1 MHAQTSMK
9 IALAAL
15 AAALCFFRTAAA
27 ADGEL
32 EKIGAAK
39 KEGPVYWY
47 GSMNVDDASALVA
60 GINQKYPFIDIK
72 RSRAANAPVLSR
84 LDVEARARGLNVDL
98 IDLDGFYVAQVLK
111 RNYWT
116 RYVSPELA
124 AYPKELS
131 DPAGRWAGF
140 FLLPQVTIFNT
151 NLVTAAGAPKTYND
165 LFDPKWKNRMAIP
178 DSAVTWYHGMLQ
190 YLGAE
195 KGRAFMRRL
204 AAQNVHV
211 QPGNR
216 MMVELAMAGEHAIG
230 IAAYAHRIGQYQK
243 RGAPMGWIKDDVLV
257 TTPQAIGVSSYG
269 KAPNSAKLI
278 VDFVLSPQGQAIL
291 RRSGRIPAH
300 PKVDPDPPE
309 LVRGRK
315 LFFSDIVDG
324 GTRYNEINDEFL
336 KVFSA
341 R

>member
-1 MHAQTSMK
+1 
-9 IALAAL
+9 
-15 AAALCFFRTAAA
+15 
-27 ADGEL
+27 
-32 EKIGAAK
+32 
-39 KEGPVYWY
+39 
-47 GSMNVDDASALVA
+47 MNVDDASALVA
-60 GINQKYPFIDIK
+60 GISQKYPFIDIK

-84 LDVEARARGLNVDL
+84 LDVEARARGLNVDI
-98 IDLDGFYVAQVLK
+98 IDLDGFYVAQALK

-116 RYVSPELA
+116 RYVSPEIA
-124 AYPKELS
+124 AYPKDLS

-140 FLLPQVTIFNT
+140 FLLPQVTIYNT
-151 NLVTAAGAPKTYND
+151 ALVPAAAAPKTYND
-165 LFDPKWKNRMAIP
+165 LFDPRWKNRMAIP

-190 YLGAE
+190 YMGVE

-211 QPGNR
+211 QAGNR

-257 TTPQAIGVSSYG
+257 TTPQAIGVSGYG
-269 KAPNSAKLI
+269 KAPNAAKLI
-278 VDFVLSPQGQAIL
+278 VDFVLSPEGQAIL

-315 LFFSDIVDG
+315 LFYSDIVDG

-336 KVFSA
+336 KVFAA